1 MAIITDQNWQ
11 YEQHNLLLA
20 GDPVASAVIAD
31 RIYPIMIKHLEYKYP
46 EISQDIIVSAATDA
60 MINYLKRPEQ
70 YNPQKA
76 SLVGYLKMAANGDL
90 KNILKS
96 EKKRACKE
104 ILRDPLVN
112 EKDIVELHASSP
124 ELVAEKAFID
134 PTAASTPEIELGAKE
149 QEEMLTQIFSN
160 DVDQR
165 LGLMVINGVRETS
178 HYAEVLSVNS
188 LPVTEQR
195 ILVKQHKDRIKKRLE
210 RAGLKQ

>member
-1 MAIITDQNWQ
+1 MTIIIDHNWQ

-20 GDPVASAVIAD
+20 GDPVASAIIAD
-31 RIYPIMIKHLEYKYP
+31 RIYPIMIKHLQYKYP

-76 SLVGYLKMAANGDL
+76 SLEGYLKMAANGDL

-96 EKKRACKE
+96 EKIRSRKE

-112 EKDIVELHASSP
+112 EKDIVELHEGLP
-124 ELVAEKAFID
+124 ELVAEKAFIGS
-134 PTAASTPEIELGAKE
+134 TASSTPEIELGEKE
-149 QEEMLTQIFSN
+149 QEEMLAQIFCN

-178 HYAEVLSVNS
+178 HYAEVLSINS